1 MASNRN
7 NNNRNPTSRLYK
19 TLTRLFS
26 GPIVNRRAQT
36 ERQIRRIHL
45 DKYAAA
51 FNSASGRQF
60 KKAGYNPFDILAAN
74 AISNHNRSER
84 YLDFQQMEY
93 MPEIASALDI
103 YADEIMY

>member
-84 YLDFQQMEY
+84 Y
-93 MPEIASALDI
+93 
-103 YADEIMY
+103 

>member
-7 NNNRNPTSRLYK
+7 NNTRNAGSRLYK
-19 TLTRLFS
+19 SLTRIFS

-36 ERQIRRIHL
+36 ERELRRLYL
-45 DKYAAA
+45 DKYSTK
-51 FNSASGRQF
+51 FDSASGRQF

-84 YLDFQQMEY
+84 YLDFHQFVWMV
-93 MPEIASALDI
+93 PDNV
-103 YADEIMY
+103 